1 MEPGTVTKATA
12 VSMAFF
18 LISSCNPQDP
28 SALSENQKA
37 LAEAMAKNINLA
49 EELAQLK
56 IQLEEAQAKASQSE
70 AVKMPSRA
78 EVEKMLDLE
87 GSKLKETAREQSPG
101 SEVVSFG
108 TWDLNIPSFE
118 RPFSCKA
125 KLVLKGPNNS
135 SQTLYW
141 VGSANIKG
149 EWTFTQTENL
159 EPERIAQVIEEPKA
173 LSRADAGTG
182 RNDPGEDRDP
192 TIEPD
197 GQKRDNGS
205 PPPPAQEKPTPRYD
219 IPLDKPV
226 MGPGAR

>member
-1 MEPGTVTKATA
+1 MNPGIVTKASA
-12 VSMAFF
+12 VSMAFL

-49 EELAQLK
+49 EELAELK
-56 IQLEEAQAKASQSE
+56 IELEEAKASQSE

-108 TWDLNIPSFE
+108 TWDLNVPSFE

-125 KLVLKGPNNS
+125 KLVLKSTDKLP
-135 SQTLYW
+135 QTLYW
-141 VGSANIKG
+141 VGSANLKG
-149 EWTFTQTENL
+149 EWTFTKAENL
-159 EPERIAQVIEEPKA
+159 EPEKSIQILEGPKVP
-173 LSRADAGTG
+173 DKDDDDTG
-182 RNDPGEDRDP
+182 WIGPGEGREPVMEPEGRKQRKDP
-192 TIEPD
+192 
-197 GQKRDNGS
+197 Q
-205 PPPPAQEKPTPRYD
+205 PPPVQEKPKPKYD

>member
-1 MEPGTVTKATA
+1 MDLSTITKATA
-12 VSMAFF
+12 ISIAFS
-18 LISSCNPQDP
+18 LVSSCNPQDP
-28 SALSENQKA
+28 SALSETQKA

-56 IQLEEAQAKASQSE
+56 TELEEAKAKASQSE

-87 GSKLKETAREQSPG
+87 GSKLKETARDQSPG

-125 KLVLKGPNNS
+125 KLVLKDS
-135 SQTLYW
+135 SNLSKTLYW

-149 EWTFTQTENL
+149 EWTFTQAENL
-159 EPERIAQVIEEPKA
+159 EPERLAQVIEEPKA
-173 LSRADAGTG
+173 PSRADAGTG
-182 RNDPGEDRDP
+182 RRNGPGEDRDS

-197 GQKRDNGS
+197 GQKHGNG
-205 PPPPAQEKPTPRYD
+205 PPPAQEKPTPEYD